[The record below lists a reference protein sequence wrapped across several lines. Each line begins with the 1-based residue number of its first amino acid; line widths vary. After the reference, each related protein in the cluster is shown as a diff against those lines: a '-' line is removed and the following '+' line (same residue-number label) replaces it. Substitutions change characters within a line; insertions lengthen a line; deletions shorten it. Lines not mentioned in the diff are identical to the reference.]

1 MVPDAGMFDLRVV
14 IHRLSGA
21 PDASAPRGR
30 PHPHSYCARVNASI
44 PRRAHAGAAMALFFF
59 ICGANLTHLWKQ
71 PVCCRIPARALCGSY
86 PILPLQT
93 AATAMVPPTVCG
105 TKADGA
111 G

>member
-1 MVPDAGMFDLRVV
+1 
-14 IHRLSGA
+14 
-21 PDASAPRGR
+21 
-30 PHPHSYCARVNASI
+30 
-44 PRRAHAGAAMALFFF
+44 MALFFF

-71 PVCCRIPARALCGSY
+71 SGFAASWLPVCCRIPARALCGSH

-111 G
+111 GPLLALSGVRFQG